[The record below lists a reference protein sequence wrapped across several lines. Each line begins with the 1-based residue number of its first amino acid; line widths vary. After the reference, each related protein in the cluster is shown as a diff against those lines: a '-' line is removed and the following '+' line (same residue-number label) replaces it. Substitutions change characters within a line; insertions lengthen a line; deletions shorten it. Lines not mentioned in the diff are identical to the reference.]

1 MATRVLPPALLS
13 FILLLLLSLSARDTV
28 AAGEDFPRDG
38 RVIDLDDSNFEAAL
52 GAIDFLFVDFY
63 APWCGH
69 CKRLAPEVRRTSA
82 DLWLAAGGRPVRC
95 DADANWELGYRRL
108 FPWILVS
115 VLVLWE
121 WVDWDSGIPCSLGGW
136 SPRTRAD

>member
-13 FILLLLLSLSARDTV
+13 LILLPLLLLSARDTV

-38 RVIDLDDSNFEAAL
+38 RVIDLDESNFEAAL

-69 CKRLAPEVRRTSA
+69 CKRLAPEVRGTPA
-82 DLWLAAGGRPVRC
+82 DLSLAAVGRPVRC
-95 DADANWELGYRRL
+95 DANWELGYRGL
-108 FPWILVS
+108 LSWILVS
-115 VLVLWE
+115 VLVPWE